1 MKKEFNNNK
10 LYIFVGHFGSG
21 KTEVAANFA
30 LELKRYTEKV
40 NIIDMDIVNPFFRA
54 VDLKSYLNSQGIS
67 VIASQYA
74 GTNLEMPSIPQ
85 NIPLILNDPNSKTI
99 LDIGGDDL
107 GARILGS
114 YREYILDQEYRM
126 FGVVNVRRPRTDT
139 VQKIKSMIE
148 QIEKTSKIKIN
159 ALINNTNLANETTVE
174 DIVQGYKVLE
184 KVSNELNIPIAF
196 SCINKE
202 LLSEVKEVIGSESL
216 IHRIKI
222 VLPWE

>member
-174 DIVQGYKVLE
+174 DIVQGYKVLQ